1 MLSLSG
7 CGRHATRSLSAIS
20 DSNAICTGLPALSTQ
35 VRNYAKARPGVAK
48 PSSHGFSKVQKKGK
62 GGELEGA
69 DQVAATKRKRY
80 TAFLPMPAAQLTH
93 PLFEADQ
100 RNGQLQ
106 LQNFHPEILT
116 DAVTSQALAFPQ
128 NDKDP
133 FRIFGL
139 PRNLLVEYRI
149 LSKPCSVIRGVTI
162 DVINKLDVAS
172 LEDSTNHRLVVA
184 GPPGCGKSV
193 VLLQALQY
201 CYMRDWIVLYFPR
214 AINLVNSTTSYAYD
228 PRTLTYTQPVFAY
241 QTLERLLTVNGP
253 RLEQMRTQASVEV
266 ERRGTVPAG
275 MTLVD
280 LVKVGTKEQAL
291 APTVLAAVLSEL
303 GEQTTF
309 PVLLAIDDFQAIYC
323 KTKYRDPHYSRI
335 QPYHL
340 SMPRLLLE
348 YASGLRRFARGAVI
362 GALSGTDT
370 TFRLPLELAE
380 ALGLPPTSPSG
391 PYAKRVPELQDYAK
405 GLSRV
410 SVPDALTVSEA
421 TELFDVWARDR
432 AIPAAPNDEL
442 FLAKYSESGGNA
454 RDFIWKG
461 LLSTLAL

>member
-1 MLSLSG
+1 MLPLSS
-7 CGRHATRSLSAIS
+7 CCRHATRSLLTFSHT
-20 DSNAICTGLPALSTQ
+20 NAVCVRLAAPNTQ
-35 VRNYAKARPGVAK
+35 VRSYAKARPGVVK
-48 PSSHGFSKVQKKGK
+48 PSSHGFSKAQKRGK
-62 GGELEGA
+62 GGELDDT
-69 DQVAATKRKRY
+69 DQAASTKRKRY

-93 PLFEADQ
+93 PLFETDQ
-100 RNGQLQ
+100 RDSQLQ

-116 DAVTSQALAFPQ
+116 DAVVSQALAFPQ

-133 FRIFGL
+133 SRIFGL

-149 LSKPCSVIRGVTI
+149 LSKPCSVIRSVTI
-162 DVINKLDVAS
+162 DVINRLDLAS
-172 LEDSTNHRLVVA
+172 QESSANHRLVAV
-184 GPPGCGKSV
+184 GSPGCGKSV
-193 VLLQALQY
+193 LLLQALQY

-214 AINLVNSTTSYAYD
+214 AINLVNSKTSYTYD
-228 PRTLTYTQPVFAY
+228 PRTQTYAQPVFAY
-241 QTLERLLTVNGP
+241 QTLQRLLTVNGP
-253 RLEQMRTQASVEV
+253 RLEQLCTQAGVEV

-275 MTLVD
+275 TTLAD
-280 LVKVGTKEQAL
+280 LVRVGTKEQVL

-303 GEQTTF
+303 GKQTTY

-335 QPYHL
+335 QPFHL

-348 YASGLRRFARGAVI
+348 YASGLRQFARGAVV

-370 TFRLPLELAE
+370 TFKLPLELAE

-391 PYAKRVPELQDYAK
+391 PYAKRVPELQGYAK

-410 SVPDALTVSEA
+410 NVPDALTTSEA

-432 AIPAAPNDEL
+432 AIPAGVL
-442 FLAKYSESGGNA
+442 VRSFV
-454 RDFIWKG
+454 R
-461 LLSTLAL
+461 